1 MHTIASLR
9 VCPAFNLL
17 IHRHFYSEYFFD
29 ASGSSMKLHQDSD
42 DEFSNEPKESHVSI
56 EKLPRDIG
64 LLLVGVGILGVLLPG
79 VIGTPVLLVGGLIL
93 WPKAFHVVEL
103 RFRRRF
109 PKTHRTSMQQVHR
122 YLVDMDRRY
131 PLEKLPCNQEA
142 QQHNDLP

>member
-1 MHTIASLR
+1 
-9 VCPAFNLL
+9 
-17 IHRHFYSEYFFD
+17 
-29 ASGSSMKLHQDSD
+29 MKLHQDSD

-103 RFRRRF
+103 RFPPIHEQDSQRLLF
-109 PKTHRTSMQQVHR
+109 LGM
-122 YLVDMDRRY
+122 
-131 PLEKLPCNQEA
+131 
-142 QQHNDLP
+142 